1 MVKNLPAS
9 AGDTGLITDR
19 GDLTYHGAAEPMRGP
34 QLSSLCLSLGATITE
49 ACVLQ
54 SLWSAVRSHHNEKPM
69 YSKQRV
75 APAL

>member
-19 GDLTYHGAAEPMRGP
+19 EDLTYHGAAEPMHGP

-49 ACVLQ
+49 ACVL
-54 SLWSAVRSHHNEKPM
+54 
-69 YSKQRV
+69 
-75 APAL
+75 